1 LGKLSG
7 TRDTLRG
14 CNFNAGFLWSDGLR
28 KKNVDLFSSPEKR
41 SLVLCL
47 FLALSMVVLYNPVA
61 HFQFVNF
68 DDDRYLT
75 DNPHVN
81 RGLSWRTISWSLT
94 SIEESNWHPLTWL
107 SHALDCQLFHL
118 NPAGHHYVNLLFHIA
133 NVLLIF
139 LLLQKATGFTWR
151 SFMVAALF
159 GVHPLN
165 VESVAWVAERKNLL
179 CTFFFL
185 LTLGAY
191 GWYARR
197 PSAARYFAVGTLFT
211 LALMSKPMAITLP
224 FVLLLLD
231 YWPLGRMGSQ
241 SADTRNSSPVV
252 QSKPVSS
259 KQRFSVLVV
268 EKLPLFA
275 LSAVSAIITM
285 RAQQA
290 GGAVRSTYSLWTR
303 LGNAASSYVSYLGKA
318 IVPIRLAPLYPHPG
332 NSLSV
337 RAAVVSGLFL
347 AALTITFLRAK
358 TFPYLIVGWL
368 WFLGILVPMIGLVQV
383 GEQSM
388 ADRYTYLALIGVF
401 VIAVW
406 IVGDWAADTELPASA
421 LAVGGILVLGTL
433 STITHFQAG
442 YWQDS
447 VALWTH
453 AIAVT
458 GPNFVAQNNLGGAL
472 VQQGQYDEA
481 MSHFKAAAQINPQD
495 AFSQLNIGVY
505 EALHGNTKD
514 AVARY
519 QFVLSRTADARFRAS
534 AFSALGSAFRTSGD
548 YARARL
554 SYESALQLQPENPLD
569 LVGLGVVAQ
578 KTGEL
583 GRAIDYYSRAVKA
596 QPSDIGFLLL
606 AQSLEK
612 SGQMAGAKAAFERA
626 QDLTKNL
633 EVARQ
638 RMERLLS
645 DEQVGEPALAPDLKD
660 QGFDGVPPPM

>member
-1 LGKLSG
+1 
-7 TRDTLRG
+7 
-14 CNFNAGFLWSDGLR
+14 LR
-28 KKNVDLFSSPEKR
+28 KENVDLFSSPRKR

-81 RGLSWRTISWSLT
+81 RGLSWRTVSWSLT

-197 PSAARYFAVGTLFT
+197 PSAARYFPLGTLFT

-231 YWPLGRMGSQ
+231 YWPLGRMASRSAGSR
-241 SADTRNSSPVV
+241 DSSTVV
-252 QSKPVSS
+252 QSKPVSPKQVSS
-259 KQRFSVLVV
+259 KQRFSLLVV
-268 EKLPLFA
+268 EKLPLFG
-275 LSAVSAIITM
+275 LSALSAIITM

-303 LGNAASSYVSYLGKA
+303 LGNAAISYVSYLGKA

-337 RAAVVSGLFL
+337 QAAVVSGLFL
-347 AALTITFLRAK
+347 AALTITFFRAK

-388 ADRYTYLALIGVF
+388 ADRYTYLALIGVL

-406 IVGDWAADTELPASA
+406 IVGDWAADKGVPAIA

-447 VALWTH
+447 VALWRH

-472 VQQGQYDEA
+472 VLQGQYDEA
-481 MSHFKAAAQINPQD
+481 MPHFKVAAQINPQD

-519 QFVLSRTADARFRAS
+519 QFVLSRTADARLRAS

-548 YARARL
+548 FAGARL

-569 LVGLGVVAQ
+569 LFGLGVVAQ

-612 SGQMAGAKAAFERA
+612 SGQMAASQVAFERA
-626 QDLTKNL
+626 QELTKNL
-633 EVARQ
+633 DVARQ
-638 RMERLLS
+638 RMEKLLS
-645 DEQVGEPALAPDLKD
+645 DQQAPEPALAPDLKS
-660 QGFDGVPPPM
+660 QGFDGIAPPM